1 MKSLFFALSFLL
13 ITGCASVDE
22 NLVLNGKSAAALEN
36 DINTIVES
44 LPKKKKLEFMIA
56 LLSIQM
62 DVAQSPLAFLGN
74 PDGNAVNYELLS
86 QHLDGLTYK
95 QVLELA
101 SKSKSSVEVLTD
113 WI

>member
-1 MKSLFFALSFLL
+1 MKSLFFLLSIIL

-22 NLVLNGKSAAALEN
+22 NLVLNGKSAASLEN
-36 DINTIVES
+36 DINIIVES
-44 LPKKKKLEFMIA
+44 LPNRKKHEFMIA

-101 SKSKSSVEVLTD
+101 SKSKTSVEVLTD
-113 WI
+113 

>member
-1 MKSLFFALSFLL
+1 MKSLFFTLSFIL
-13 ITGCASVDE
+13 ISGCASVDD

-36 DINTIVES
+36 DINTIAES
-44 LPKKKKLEFMIA
+44 LSKKKKHEFMIA

-74 PDGNAVNYELLS
+74 PDGSAVNYELLS

-101 SKSKSSVEVLTD
+101 SKSTVSAEVLTD
-113 WI
+113 

>member
-1 MKSLFFALSFLL
+1 MKSLFITLSILL
-13 ITGCASVDE
+13 VAGCASIDE

-44 LPKKKKLEFMIA
+44 LPNREKKREFMIA
-56 LLSIQM
+56 LLSIQTE
-62 DVAQSPLAFLGN
+62 VAPNLLAFLGN
-74 PDGNAVNYELLS
+74 PDNNALNYELLS

-101 SKSKSSVEVLTD
+101 SKSKTRVEMR
-113 WI
+113 